1 MPAGAFTVRAKLG
14 SLESR
19 VGEQLGHKD
28 VPAEERRAL
37 IEDLRAFVRDTK
49 ATGEDERNVAEAAL
63 TGAFLAAGA
72 KPPDQAA
79 VLELTADF
87 EKKYPK
93 IDDFFGKAL
102 ELRLRARVSQ
112 GDTAGA
118 VADVDALVKAGG
130 LDGERRKLLVQ
141 VGRDL
146 ATKSTR
152 AEGEQATAARA
163 LARTVYT
170 ALVANGGTDAE
181 RIQLADLELSGG
193 DPAAA
198 RKLYDEI
205 LAKNPTS
212 NEAQRGA
219 AKAAVAM
226 GDRAGAIAY
235 WRQVVESS
243 TPGGTAWFEARVAQ
257 VQLLAEGGSK
267 SQACELARGA
277 RGKSTSAGAD
287 QLSKRLSQLEAEV
300 CK

>member
-37 IEDLRAFVRDTK
+37 IEDQRAFVRDTK

-93 IDDFFGKAL
+93 IDDFFG
-102 ELRLRARVSQ
+102 
-112 GDTAGA
+112 
-118 VADVDALVKAGG
+118 
-130 LDGERRKLLVQ
+130 
-141 VGRDL
+141 
-146 ATKSTR
+146 
-152 AEGEQATAARA
+152 
-163 LARTVYT
+163 
-170 ALVANGGTDAE
+170 
-181 RIQLADLELSGG
+181 

-198 RKLYDEI
+198 RKLYDEF